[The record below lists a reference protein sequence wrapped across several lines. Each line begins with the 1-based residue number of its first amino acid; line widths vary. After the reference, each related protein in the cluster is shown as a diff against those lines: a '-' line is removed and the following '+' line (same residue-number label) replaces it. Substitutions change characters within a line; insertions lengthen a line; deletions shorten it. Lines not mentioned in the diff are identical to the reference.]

1 MIDKLTLSKLTFG
14 SALVL
19 GLAFAGSANAGFV
32 SCTGDDYDISGK
44 VTPST
49 DCSILKP
56 IGGNT
61 NDFVGGNDS
70 SDWTVN
76 QEAFFDYD
84 DWLFEGRWQYDKEQE
99 KLVVGEGDEFTR
111 LFRFDGDAQSG
122 DWTLTGDFWDSNS
135 DLMFV
140 LKDGADTNLVGYLIQ
155 EFVESGTQEFVE
167 SGTYESPFTDP
178 PFPTGNDNARDISHI
193 SIYYREG
200 DGNGNGTPPAEVPA
214 PGVLGLFGLGLLGLG
229 WITMS
234 RRKID

>member
-1 MIDKLTLSKLTFG
+1 MIDKLTLSNLTFG

-32 SCTGDDYDISGK
+32 SCTGDDPEYDISDA

-49 DCSILKP
+49 DCSILDP
-56 IGGNT
+56 IGDNT
-61 NDFVGGNDS
+61 NDFVGRNDS
-70 SDWTVN
+70 SRWTVN

-84 DWLFEGRWQYDKEQE
+84 DWLFEGRWQYDKDQE
-99 KLVVGEGDEFTR
+99 KLVVGEGDEFTG
-111 LFRFDGDAQSG
+111 LFSFDGDAQSG
-122 DWTLTGDFWDSNS
+122 DWKLTGDFWDSNS

-140 LKDGADTNLVGYLIQ
+140 LKDGADTNLVGYLI
-155 EFVESGTQEFVE
+155 QEFVE

-200 DGNGNGTPPAEVPA
+200 DGNGNGNGTPPAEVPA